1 MARVRFCC
9 ESPEPFAFCE
19 VNCFQPFMRSYNFL
33 NVLVMFLFQ
42 RLPEKI
48 KEKDEKL
55 KAEMMG
61 KFSQLF
67 PIVIYGSVFL
77 GKCMCSRLTNM
88 AALPID

>member
-1 MARVRFCC
+1 
-9 ESPEPFAFCE
+9 
-19 VNCFQPFMRSYNFL
+19 MRSYNFL

-67 PIVIYGSVFL
+67 SIVIYYGSMFL
-77 GKCMCSRLTNM
+77 GATNM